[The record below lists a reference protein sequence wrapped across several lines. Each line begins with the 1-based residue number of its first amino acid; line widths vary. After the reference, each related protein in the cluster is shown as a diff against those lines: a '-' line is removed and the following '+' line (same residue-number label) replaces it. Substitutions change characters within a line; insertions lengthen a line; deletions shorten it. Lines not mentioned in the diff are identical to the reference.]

1 MSCETD
7 RKLLLSLDDDG
18 KPKPPSDAGFSKTK
32 KKKRRDFETKSRVIR
47 QILADDAD
55 DMSIDAQLARAE
67 KIKAVAKQKKY
78 KVPKHEVDF
87 IQNLFLPPIH
97 KWDPAYKSTVTSLP
111 IPHNSWVDG
120 PPELNEYMLPG
131 LRNAGKN
138 TGTSFE
144 PQTRWDHLLV
154 E

>member
-1 MSCETD
+1 MLCWTSAA
-7 RKLLLSLDDDG
+7 DDDG
-18 KPKPPSDAGFSKTK
+18 KPKPLPDAGFSAS
-32 KKKRRDFETKSRVIR
+32 KKRKRQDYETNARVIR
-47 QILADDAD
+47 QMLADDMD
-55 DMSIDAQLARAE
+55 DQSIEAQLARAE
-67 KIKAVAKQKKY
+67 KIRTVAKKKKY
-78 KVPKHEVDF
+78 KVPKHEVQF

-111 IPHNSWVDG
+111 IPHNSWVDE

-131 LRNAGKN
+131 LRNASKGSGN
-138 TGTSFE
+138 SFE

>member
-1 MSCETD
+1 MKYNTRACTF
-7 RKLLLSLDDDG
+7 LDEDD
-18 KPKPPSDAGFSKTK
+18 KPKPPTKAGFTKVK

-67 KIKAVAKQKKY
+67 KIQSVAKKKKY
-78 KVPKHEVDF
+78 QVPKHEVDF
-87 IQNLFLPPIH
+87 IQNLFLPPIDG
-97 KWDPAYKSTVTSLP
+97 WDPAYKSTVTSLP
-111 IPHNSWVDG
+111 IPHNSWVDE

-131 LRNAGKN
+131 LRNGTNKN
-138 TGTSFE
+138 ANGFNE
-144 PQTRWDHLLV
+144 PQTRWDHILV

>member
-1 MSCETD
+1 LT
-7 RKLLLSLDDDG
+7 SLDDDD
-18 KPKPPSDAGFSKTK
+18 KPRPPADAGFSKTK
-32 KKKRRDFETKSRVIR
+32 KKKRRDFESKSRVIR

-55 DMSIDAQLARAE
+55 DMSIEAQLARAE
-67 KIKAVAKQKKY
+67 KIRSVARQKKY
-78 KVPKHEVDF
+78 NVPKHEVDF
-87 IQNLFLPPIH
+87 LQNLFLPPIH

-120 PPELNEYMLPG
+120 PPELNDYMLPG
-131 LRNAGKN
+131 LRNASRNNG
-138 TGTSFE
+138 SYSE